1 MEFLR
6 CQFHRIGSI
15 SGGMIA
21 TVGSYAHKNQLK
33 FSLRDFRVTAL
44 CVATFGLLVHG
55 LQASQ
60 LGLYW
65 DDTEFLMLGMHMSP
79 GNMLHFV
86 FHDMPGLL
94 TRERPLQYFPWMLA
108 RGSFAVSLPTLH
120 WFLAILVV
128 LNALAVMYIA
138 QRLLN
143 QDWFALAAGLL
154 FLTLP
159 LSPLQAIWPTIIHY
173 LFASLLALLSMLFSL
188 EGLEAPSKKR
198 SGYFICAA
206 LASVGSLLMHEA
218 FALFP
223 LAFLLTHMFLTEH
236 NAGRDSMSQR
246 FRSHLPLLGFLLAA
260 LLGYALWREIIQP
273 TYGIKDYDSP
283 PLAVSSTM
291 LLKVADKMLQSA
303 QAIAFPWYDLLK
315 QLSTFLPS
323 FGYIAFACVSSF
335 AVWMIAYRLL
345 SPPHVHRR
353 A

>member
-1 MEFLR
+1 
-6 CQFHRIGSI
+6 
-15 SGGMIA
+15 MIA

-188 EGLEAPSKKR
+188 EGLESSKPR
-198 SGYFICAA
+198 SA
-206 LASVGSLLMHEA
+206 LGTLYVL
-218 FALFP
+218 
-223 LAFLLTHMFLTEH
+223 
-236 NAGRDSMSQR
+236 
-246 FRSHLPLLGFLLAA
+246 
-260 LLGYALWREIIQP
+260 
-273 TYGIKDYDSP
+273 
-283 PLAVSSTM
+283 
-291 LLKVADKMLQSA
+291 
-303 QAIAFPWYDLLK
+303 
-315 QLSTFLPS
+315 
-323 FGYIAFACVSSF
+323 
-335 AVWMIAYRLL
+335 RLH
-345 SPPHVHRR
+345 P
-353 A
+353 